1 MRKPLP
7 QGLTGGDI
15 IKISGKPNYQIY
27 AEKAMDFE
35 IKIVRFENL
44 TKNIN
49 VQALLLINN

>member
-27 AEKAMDFE
+27 A
-35 IKIVRFENL
+35 
-44 TKNIN
+44 KNDSDIEE
-49 VQALLLINN
+49 VVK